1 MNRNASYRRFQERK
15 QKKHAQNI
23 LKNISHDKELAN
35 DEKQIGIFAHSS
47 KGCSCMMC
55 GNPHNQRFK
64 LKEKLT
70 LAEQKANIDFKE
82 EINQKENKNE

>member
-1 MNRNASYRRFQERK
+1 MNRSASYRRFQERK
-15 QKKHAQNI
+15 QKKRAQNI

-55 GNPHNQRFK
+55 GNPRKH
-64 LKEKLT
+64 
-70 LAEQKANIDFKE
+70 FKE
-82 EINQKENKNE
+82 ISIAEKKADLDFNEEVSGELPELV

>member
-1 MNRNASYRRFQERK
+1 MNRNGSYRRFQERK
-15 QKKHAQNI
+15 QKKHVQNI

-55 GNPHNQRFK
+55 GNPRKHFK
-64 LKEKLT
+64 EISIAEK
-70 LAEQKANIDFKE
+70 KANLDFNE
-82 EINQKENKNE
+82 EVNGELPELV

>member
-55 GNPHNQRFK
+55 GNPRKHFK
-64 LKEKLT
+64 EISIAEK
-70 LAEQKANIDFKE
+70 KANLDFNE
-82 EINQKENKNE
+82 EVNGELPEMV

>member
-15 QKKHAQNI
+15 QKKHVQNI

-47 KGCSCMMC
+47 KGCSCIMC
-55 GNPHNQRFK
+55 GNPRKYFK
-64 LKEKLT
+64 EISIAEK
-70 LAEQKANIDFKE
+70 KANLDFNE
-82 EINQKENKNE
+82 EVNGELPELV